1 MSTLSKNKGG
11 YPMPLS
17 VREQNKST
25 RYQHIISTAE
35 RLFLELGLDSV
46 QMQDVAK
53 EAEVGVATVFRYF
66 PKKDKLIV
74 AVAIQI
80 LERILPAFE
89 QIASSP
95 KSAYERLEDVLTYL
109 LEDPAESNS
118 SKFRE
123 AFESYA
129 SFTKEPLPDIEDY
142 IEIQRQISDSLNPIL
157 EDAKTDGSIRT
168 DLAVKET
175 LITIINTF
183 GNFVNNV
190 VLKAPISF
198 LEEDIEPQ
206 IQQRVLK
213 DILLSYVRPVSPPN

>member
-1 MSTLSKNKGG
+1 
-11 YPMPLS
+11 MPLS

-25 RYQHIISTAE
+25 RYQHIVSAAE

-53 EAEVGVATVFRYF
+53 EAEVGIATVFRYF

-74 AVAIQI
+74 AVAIQN
-80 LERILPAFE
+80 LERILPAFTK
-89 QIASSP
+89 IASSP
-95 KSAYERLEDVLTYL
+95 KTAYERLEDVLNYL
-109 LEDPAESNS
+109 LEDQDESNS

-142 IEIQRQISDSLNPIL
+142 IEIQKQISNSLIPII
-157 EDAKTDGSIRT
+157 EDGKTDGSIRT
-168 DLAVKET
+168 DLSIKET

-183 GNFVNNV
+183 GTFVNNV

-198 LEEDIEPQ
+198 LEEDIDPL
-206 IQQRVLK
+206 IQRRVLK
-213 DILLSYVRPVSPPN
+213 DILLSYVRPV

>member
-1 MSTLSKNKGG
+1 
-11 YPMPLS
+11 MPLS
-17 VREQNKST
+17 VREQNKSS
-25 RYQHIISTAE
+25 RYQLIISAAE
-35 RLFLELGLDSV
+35 RLFLDLGLDSV
-46 QMQDVAK
+46 QMQDVAN
-53 EAEVGVATVFRYF
+53 EAKIGIATVFRYF

-74 AVAIQI
+74 AVAIQN

-95 KSAYERLEDVLTYL
+95 KTAYERLEDVLTYL
-109 LEDPAESNS
+109 LDDPSESNS

-129 SFTKEPLPDIEDY
+129 SFTKEPLPNIEDY
-142 IEIQRQISDSLNPIL
+142 IEIQKQISNSLIPII

-168 DLAVKET
+168 DLSVKET

-198 LEEDIEPQ
+198 LEEDIDPL

-213 DILLSYVRPVSPPN
+213 EILLSYVRPV

>member
-1 MSTLSKNKGG
+1 
-11 YPMPLS
+11 MPLS

-25 RYQHIISTAE
+25 RYQHIVSAAE
-35 RLFLELGLDSV
+35 RLFLQRGLDSV

-53 EAEVGVATVFRYF
+53 EAEVGIATVFRYF

-74 AVAIQI
+74 AVAIQN

-95 KSAYERLEDVLTYL
+95 KTAYERLEDVLNYL
-109 LEDPAESNS
+109 LEEDQNTPKGSS

-129 SFTKEPLPDIEDY
+129 SFTKESLPDIDDY
-142 IEIQRQISDSLNPIL
+142 IEIQKQISNSLIPIL
-157 EDAKTDGSIRT
+157 EDGKTDGSIRT
-168 DLAVKET
+168 DLAIKET

-183 GNFVNNV
+183 GTFVNNV

-198 LEEDIEPQ
+198 LEEDIDPH
-206 IQQRVLK
+206 IQQRLLK
-213 DILLSYVRPVSPPN
+213 NILLSYVRPV

>member
-1 MSTLSKNKGG
+1 
-11 YPMPLS
+11 MPLS

-25 RYQHIISTAE
+25 RYQHIVSTAE
-35 RLFLELGLDSV
+35 HLFLKLGLDSV
-46 QMQDVAK
+46 QMQDVAN
-53 EAEVGVATVFRYF
+53 EAEIGIATVFRYF

-74 AVAIQI
+74 AVAIQN

-89 QIASSP
+89 QIASSS
-95 KSAYERLEDVLTYL
+95 KTAFERLEDVLTYL
-109 LEDPAESNS
+109 LENPDESNS

-129 SFTKEPLPDIEDY
+129 SFTKEPLPGIEDY
-142 IEIQRQISDSLNPIL
+142 IEIQKQISDSLIPIL

-168 DLAVKET
+168 DLSIKET

-198 LEEDIEPQ
+198 LEEDIDPL
-206 IQQRVLK
+206 IQQRLLK
-213 DILLSYVRPVSPPN
+213 EILLSYIRPV

>member
-1 MSTLSKNKGG
+1 
-11 YPMPLS
+11 MPLS

-25 RYQHIISTAE
+25 RYQHIVSAAE
-35 RLFLELGLDSV
+35 RLFLQHGLDSV
-46 QMQDVAK
+46 QMQDVAN
-53 EAEVGVATVFRYF
+53 EAKVGIATVFRYF

-74 AVAIQI
+74 AVAIQN

-89 QIASSP
+89 QIAASP
-95 KSAYERLEDVLTYL
+95 KTAYERLEDVLSFL
-109 LEDPAESNS
+109 LEEDQHSPQGNS

-129 SFTKEPLPDIEDY
+129 SFTKEPLPDIDDY
-142 IEIQRQISDSLNPIL
+142 IEIQKQISNSLNPIM
-157 EDAKTDGSIRT
+157 EDGKTDGSIRT
-168 DLAVKET
+168 DLATKET

-183 GNFVNNV
+183 GTFVSNV

-198 LEEDIEPQ
+198 LEEDIEPH

-213 DILLSYVRPVSPPN
+213 DILLSYVRPV

>member
-1 MSTLSKNKGG
+1 
-11 YPMPLS
+11 MPLS

-25 RYQHIISTAE
+25 RYQQIVSAAE

-46 QMQDVAK
+46 QMQDIAN

-74 AVAIQI
+74 AVAIQN

-95 KSAYERLEDVLTYL
+95 KTAYARLEDVLTYL
-109 LEDPAESNS
+109 IEDPDESNS

-129 SFTKEPLPDIEDY
+129 SFTKEPLPDIDDY
-142 IEIQRQISDSLNPIL
+142 IEIQRQISNSLNPII

-168 DLAVKET
+168 DLSIKET

-213 DILLSYVRPVSPPN
+213 DILLSYVRPV

>member
-1 MSTLSKNKGG
+1 
-11 YPMPLS
+11 MPLS

-25 RYQHIISTAE
+25 RYQHIVSAAE
-35 RLFLELGLDSV
+35 RLFLQRGLDSV

-53 EAEVGVATVFRYF
+53 EAEVGIATVFRYF

-74 AVAIQI
+74 AVAIQN

-95 KSAYERLEDVLTYL
+95 KTAYERLEDVLNYL
-109 LEDPAESNS
+109 LEEDQNTPKGSS

-129 SFTKEPLPDIEDY
+129 SFTKEPLPDIDDY
-142 IEIQRQISDSLNPIL
+142 IEIQKQISNSLIPIM
-157 EDAKTDGSIRT
+157 EDGKTDGSIRT
-168 DLAVKET
+168 DLAIKET

-183 GNFVNNV
+183 GTFVNNV

-198 LEEDIEPQ
+198 LEEDIDPH
-206 IQQRVLK
+206 IQQRLLK
-213 DILLSYVRPVSPPN
+213 NILLSYVRPV

>member
-1 MSTLSKNKGG
+1 
-11 YPMPLS
+11 MPLS

-25 RYQHIISTAE
+25 RYQHIVSAAE

-53 EAEVGVATVFRYF
+53 EAEVGIATVFRYF

-74 AVAIQI
+74 AVAIQN

-95 KSAYERLEDVLTYL
+95 KTAYERLEDVLNYL
-109 LEDPAESNS
+109 LEDQDESNS

-142 IEIQRQISDSLNPIL
+142 IEIQKQISNSLIPII
-157 EDAKTDGSIRT
+157 EDGKTDGSIRT
-168 DLAVKET
+168 DLSIKET

-183 GNFVNNV
+183 GTFVNNV

-198 LEEDIEPQ
+198 LEEDIDPL
-206 IQQRVLK
+206 IQRRVLK
-213 DILLSYVRPVSPPN
+213 DILLSYVRPV

>member
-1 MSTLSKNKGG
+1 
-11 YPMPLS
+11 MPLS
-17 VREQNKST
+17 VREQNKSS
-25 RYQHIISTAE
+25 RYQLIISAAE

-46 QMQDVAK
+46 QMQDVAN
-53 EAEVGVATVFRYF
+53 EAEIGIATVFRYF

-74 AVAIQI
+74 AVAIQN

-95 KSAYERLEDVLTYL
+95 KTAYERLEDVLTYL
-109 LEDPAESNS
+109 LDDPSESNS

-129 SFTKEPLPDIEDY
+129 SFTKEPLPNIEDY
-142 IEIQRQISDSLNPIL
+142 IEIQKQISNSLIPII

-168 DLAVKET
+168 DLSVKET

-198 LEEDIEPQ
+198 LEEDIDPL

-213 DILLSYVRPVSPPN
+213 EILLSYVRPV

>member
-1 MSTLSKNKGG
+1 
-11 YPMPLS
+11 MPLS

-25 RYQHIISTAE
+25 RYQHIVSAAE
-35 RLFLELGLDSV
+35 RLFLQRGLDSV

-53 EAEVGVATVFRYF
+53 EAEVGIATVFRYF

-74 AVAIQI
+74 AVAIQN

-95 KSAYERLEDVLTYL
+95 KTAYERLEDVLNYL
-109 LEDPAESNS
+109 LEEDQNSPQGNS

-129 SFTKEPLPDIEDY
+129 SFTKEPLPDIDDY
-142 IEIQRQISDSLNPIL
+142 IEIQKQISNSLIPIM
-157 EDAKTDGSIRT
+157 EDGKTDGSIRT
-168 DLAVKET
+168 DLAIKET

-183 GNFVNNV
+183 GTFVNNV

-198 LEEDIEPQ
+198 LEEDIDPH
-206 IQQRVLK
+206 IQQRLLK
-213 DILLSYVRPVSPPN
+213 NILLSYVRPV

>member
-1 MSTLSKNKGG
+1 
-11 YPMPLS
+11 MPLS
-17 VREQNKST
+17 VREQNKSS
-25 RYQHIISTAE
+25 RYQLIISAAE

-46 QMQDVAK
+46 QMQDVAN
-53 EAEVGVATVFRYF
+53 EAKIGIATVFRYF

-74 AVAIQI
+74 AVAIQN

-95 KSAYERLEDVLTYL
+95 KTAYERLEDVLTYL
-109 LEDPAESNS
+109 LDDPSESNS

-129 SFTKEPLPDIEDY
+129 SFTKEPLTNIEDY
-142 IEIQRQISDSLNPIL
+142 IGIQKQISNSLIPII

-168 DLAVKET
+168 DLSVKET

-198 LEEDIEPQ
+198 LEEDIDPF

-213 DILLSYVRPVSPPN
+213 EILLSYVRLV